1 MRYPEE
7 VLCLHEFCAAWVM
20 NGILPL
26 TLCTQT
32 AAIAVY
38 YIADEGIVFHAQ
50 MISALNLRATYQVFF
65 AKREASVDRDC
76 PCLVPSVVIEAIPL
90 LQSL

>member
-1 MRYPEE
+1 
-7 VLCLHEFCAAWVM
+7 M

-65 AKREASVDRDC
+65 LKEAT
-76 PCLVPSVVIEAIPL
+76 EARVTAIAHVLFLP
-90 LQSL
+90 

>member
-1 MRYPEE
+1 M
-7 VLCLHEFCAAWVM
+7 
-20 NGILPL
+20 GILPL
-26 TLCTQT
+26 TLYAQN

-38 YIADEGIVFHAQ
+38 YIADEGVVLHVP
-50 MISALNLRATYQVFF
+50 MIAALNLRATYQVFF